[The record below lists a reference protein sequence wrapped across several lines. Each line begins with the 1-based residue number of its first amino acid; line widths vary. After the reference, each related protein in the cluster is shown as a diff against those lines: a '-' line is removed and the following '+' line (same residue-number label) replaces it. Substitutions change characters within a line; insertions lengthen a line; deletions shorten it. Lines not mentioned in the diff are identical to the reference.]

1 MGYILGDEGSANH
14 LGRLWLKRYLSE
26 SVPFD
31 LERMFQES
39 YPLTKEEW
47 IYRIYHEPRANTL
60 LASVAPFLSQHK
72 DNQFVQRIIS
82 KSFTEYFEYQI
93 KPLTAFLDRD
103 ANKLRLVGSIADVF
117 HHEINEIA
125 KSFNVIVEKVIPSP
139 IASLAE
145 YHCTTLE

>member
-1 MGYILGDEGSANH
+1 
-14 LGRLWLKRYLSE
+14 
-26 SVPFD
+26 
-31 LERMFQES
+31 MFQES

-82 KSFTEYFEYQI
+82 KSFTEYFEYQV

-103 ANKLRLVGSIADVF
+103 ANKLRLVGSIANVF

-145 YHCTTLE
+145 YHCITLE